1 MKPSTPRQSKL
12 IEKQPSFTILNGSNF
27 NSRNEDL
34 FKDSL
39 ENSSVNMSKENILL
53 PDSLNNTEIIKNN
66 FQDSLSSKIHNLK
79 QCQISNE
86 YNNKLNSEED
96 TKKIA
101 YKYITNYPLNK
112 SKIKEIEGEN
122 NKEKYFWFGAY
133 GKLLKSNKV
142 VKILNYYR
150 DNKKTNGQLKQ
161 KGVII
166 KDFELSFGN
175 DSRPYINYLKGGY
188 IFVRLYYLTIEEIN
202 YIFNYINKIE
212 YKFNDEQFVFHN
224 NIGNNFKIEHNN
236 INFPYNYLCCLGSF
250 LNINIYSFTNLSNNL
265 WKSVDLTKQFPK
277 IKKVSKIVK
286 YLIDIFSSYS
296 IDFFIYYLLSDI
308 HNNINN
314 CIFNDKVNEIKGL
327 LTKQKI
333 ISTSNNNTDSSI
345 QSININ
351 NINLN
356 VKVTNKI
363 KSNKVKTGH
372 VPKLNSNTQFSSMA
386 NSNRNELT
394 MLSCNNNS
402 KNICNKHSAV
412 KSLNY
417 SKQSTSYNQNFIVTK
432 GNVNKTYGPCAK
444 ALTSDKRN
452 NVYVVSRKLKS
463 DVDFDCDDDSSINTK
478 KDRSAEKK
486 VFVTPKKSK
495 IAKYYS

>member
-166 KDFELSFGN
+166 KDFEL
-175 DSRPYINYLKGGY
+175 
-188 IFVRLYYLTIEEIN
+188 
-202 YIFNYINKIE
+202 
-212 YKFNDEQFVFHN
+212 
-224 NIGNNFKIEHNN
+224 
-236 INFPYNYLCCLGSF
+236 
-250 LNINIYSFTNLSNNL
+250 
-265 WKSVDLTKQFPK
+265 
-277 IKKVSKIVK
+277 
-286 YLIDIFSSYS
+286 
-296 IDFFIYYLLSDI
+296 
-308 HNNINN
+308 
-314 CIFNDKVNEIKGL
+314 
-327 LTKQKI
+327 
-333 ISTSNNNTDSSI
+333 
-345 QSININ
+345 
-351 NINLN
+351 
-356 VKVTNKI
+356 
-363 KSNKVKTGH
+363 
-372 VPKLNSNTQFSSMA
+372 
-386 NSNRNELT
+386 
-394 MLSCNNNS
+394 
-402 KNICNKHSAV
+402 
-412 KSLNY
+412 
-417 SKQSTSYNQNFIVTK
+417 
-432 GNVNKTYGPCAK
+432 
-444 ALTSDKRN
+444 
-452 NVYVVSRKLKS
+452 
-463 DVDFDCDDDSSINTK
+463 
-478 KDRSAEKK
+478 
-486 VFVTPKKSK
+486 
-495 IAKYYS
+495 